1 MSRGKLWAALAEA
14 TDAVQ
19 AANDAFGREP
29 SPQTRAALTAAF
41 HAYAECVSPVIGHT
55 AALKY
60 EAGWATYHAAIGT
73 ENEAAAR
80 EVFERAR
87 VALGAALE
95 SAQARDHKGGA

>member
-14 TDAVQ
+14 TDA
-19 AANDAFGREP
+19 ANDAFGRAP
-29 SPQTRAALTAAF
+29 SPQTRAALTTAF

-55 AALKY
+55 AALNY

-87 VALGAALE
+87 VALGATLE
-95 SAQARDHKGGA
+95 SAQARDQKGET